1 MIYCGMDVSS
11 KSFQI
16 HAIDGQKKVICK
28 EEIKPNKTALSALR
42 GALGKEHVLFVFE
55 AGNQMKWIADHI
67 KKMSNTSLHI
77 VHPNEIKWISQS
89 SGKTDKI
96 DARKLAEL
104 ARGDMLPRKV
114 HVVEGVARDLREIA
128 SARQLIQSKRISL
141 INSIRGF
148 CKQEGHTLP
157 EGFFGRKDWKLG
169 LSKLRLSPTLRQII
183 ESIMPAFEALIDA
196 EEKLTKQ
203 LCSIKDERIEL
214 VETIPAIG
222 KLSSRVIVGALD
234 DVKRFDNKKTVA
246 KYGALTPRLYQ
257 SGDLLRMGRIANDGR
272 HEVRKILLQSAHA
285 IARMKA
291 AEAKPLQDFYER
303 IKKKAGKKRALI
315 ALCRKLLTTVY
326 GVLKNAKAYDPRMLL
341 ADRAA

>member
-1 MIYCGMDVSS
+1 MDVSS

-16 HAIDGQKKVICK
+16 HAIDGKKKVVYK
-28 EEIKPNKTALSALR
+28 DEIKPTKTGLSALR
-42 GALGKEHVLFVFE
+42 SMLGKEHVLFIFE
-55 AGNQMKWIADHI
+55 AGNQLKWIADHI
-67 KKMSNTSLHI
+67 NKMANTSLHV

-104 ARGDMLPRKV
+104 GRGDMLPRKV

-128 SARQLIQSKRISL
+128 SARQLVQSKRISL
-141 INSIRGF
+141 INCVRGF
-148 CKQEGHTLP
+148 CKQEGHNLATN
-157 EGFFGRKDWKLG
+157 FFGKDDWRLA
-169 LSKLRLSPTLRQII
+169 LSKLKLSETLKQII
-183 ESIMPAFEALIDA
+183 ESIMPAFEALVVA

-214 VETIPAIG
+214 IETIPAIG
-222 KLSSRVIVGALD
+222 KLGSRVIIGAID
-234 DVKRFDNKKTVA
+234 DVKRFDNKKTIA

-257 SGDLLRMGRIANDGR
+257 SGDLLRLGRISNDGR
-272 HEVRKILLQSAHA
+272 HEVRKILLQSAHC

-291 AEAKPLQDFYER
+291 LEAKPLQEFYER
-303 IKKKAGKKRALI
+303 IKKRAGKKRALI

-326 GVLKNAKAYDPRMLL
+326 GVLKNKQTYNPKMLL